1 MGWQTPEEKRRQ
13 NDREAALWGRLAFR
27 LFILLS
33 LVSALLGIL
42 AEARAAPAFP
52 PLAGRVTDAAGLLP
66 PDTRARLEAELKTL
80 EDTTTTQLVVATV
93 PSLDGLEIEDYGYQ
107 LGRHWGIGQKDSSN
121 GAILLVAPNER
132 RVRIEVGYGLE
143 GVLTDAMTSQLIRR
157 TIIPSFKA
165 GDMAGGVEA
174 GAQELIRLLQLPP
187 EEAAALAAS
196 AARTKDTENPN
207 PVAVLVW
214 VLIILL
220 WIFVATARGK
230 RGRARGSDIIWG
242 AGVGGGWSGGSGW
255 GGGGFGG
262 GGFGGGG
269 FGGGGGSF
277 GGGGSSGSW

>member
-1 MGWQTPEEKRRQ
+1 MARQTPEDQRRQ
-13 NDREAALWGRLAFR
+13 NDREAARWGRLAFR
-27 LFILLS
+27 LFVLLS

-52 PLAGRVTDAAGLLP
+52 PLTGRVTDAAGLLP
-66 PDTRARLEAELKTL
+66 PDTRARLEADLKAL

-107 LGRHWGIGQKDSSN
+107 LGRHWGIGTRDSNN

-143 GVLTDAMTSQLIRR
+143 GVLTDAMTSQIIRR
-157 TIIPSFKA
+157 TILPSFRA

-174 GAQELIRLLQLPP
+174 GTQALIRLLQLPP
-187 EEAAALAAS
+187 EEAAALVA
-196 AARTKDTENPN
+196 AARKDAGADEPN
-207 PVAVLVW
+207 PVAVLIW
-214 VLIILL
+214 VLVILI
-220 WIFVATARGK
+220 WIYVATARGK

-242 AGVGGGWSGGSGW
+242 AGVGGGWSGGGGW
-255 GGGGFGG
+255 GGG